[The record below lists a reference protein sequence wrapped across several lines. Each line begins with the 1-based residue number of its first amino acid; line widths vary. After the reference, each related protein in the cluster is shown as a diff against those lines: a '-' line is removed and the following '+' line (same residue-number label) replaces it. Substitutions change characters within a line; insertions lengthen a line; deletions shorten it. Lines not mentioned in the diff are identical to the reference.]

1 MSPDDKQ
8 LGPGTDTG
16 LLPPLSGGSRDEK
29 AGKELATDGRETRGI
44 WSGPKGPGS
53 RKIRG
58 KHSLL
63 RENVVYERRAESGS
77 HQGRLV
83 GSGFHLLAMTDHT
96 NSRF

>member
-1 MSPDDKQ
+1 MWWGLGGPSALSFFSQRGFMKDVRGGMMAEGQGLIGVSPDGKQ
-8 LGPGTDTG
+8 LGPGTDEG

-63 RENVVYERRAESGS
+63 
-77 HQGRLV
+77 
-83 GSGFHLLAMTDHT
+83 
-96 NSRF
+96 